1 MTRTV
6 INDTEQ
12 QALDARVEGVRNFL
26 SGYRLCMDMLDLRRY
41 EKKRGRFADEPIECE
56 DILSGNEAYWRARM
70 FEVKALVDRMKNGRE
85 KLILYYHYIRGES
98 IEHIANTLGVS
109 RRTGYRLHQRA
120 LYSAAC
126 LSERYLQDQK
136 TDFNS

>member
-1 MTRTV
+1 MSERLS
-6 INDTEQ
+6 NDGDRQRME
-12 QALDARVEGVRNFL
+12 ARIEKGRDFL
-26 SGYRLCMDMLDLRRY
+26 NSYPLCMDMLDLRRY
-41 EKKRGRFADEPIECE
+41 ERKRGRFAQEMTEQE

-98 IEHIANTLGVS
+98 IEHIANTLGIS

-120 LYSAAC
+120 LYTVAC
-126 LSERYLQDQK
+126 LLEREQRDK
-136 TDFNS
+136 K